1 MIRTNTFLDR
11 LNTEFFRPRGLFCLV
26 LTWNPQ
32 SADSQNTVNLTSAI
46 TSSSPSSLSA
56 TQKFRHKFQSSSGN
70 GFELGETA
78 PLIFPALEHV
88 AAQEGEEGAKMRDKL
103 KKKGEFVGNYWD
115 KRAQAKYAA
124 KNPDSM
130 LAVGP
135 KPEFTSR
142 YADPNH
148 PASSGNLISLVT
160 GGHINPPSRR
170 DMMMQR
176 GQGGFGGFGG
186 FGGGRMDAINARRGM
201 MGGGLGGLWGG
212 RSGMM
217 GHDPYQQQGV
227 AGRRLSP
234 GGQMGG
240 YGQYDAR
247 GQMMRGNSPRRSME
261 EGKPGNMTTKDK
273 QPLHPS

>member
-1 MIRTNTFLDR
+1 M
-11 LNTEFFRPRGLFCLV
+11 RG
-26 LTWNPQ
+26 
-32 SADSQNTVNLTSAI
+32 
-46 TSSSPSSLSA
+46 
-56 TQKFRHKFQSSSGN
+56 
-70 GFELGETA
+70 
-78 PLIFPALEHV
+78 
-88 AAQEGEEGAKMRDKL
+88 KL

-176 GQGGFGGFGG
+176 GQGGFRGFGG
-186 FGGGRMDAINARRGM
+186 FGSSRMDAINERREM

-217 GHDPYQQQGV
+217 GRDPYQRQGRS
-227 AGRRLSP
+227 GRGLSP

-240 YGQYDAR
+240 YEQYDAR
-247 GQMMRGNSPRRSME
+247 GQMMRGSSPRRSME
-261 EGKPGNMTTKDK
+261 DRNYQQFDDREQIATSPEARKSMDERGRSEYLDPNYNAYGGRQMNSSGPYGPYGGMQRSGLLGLPGGPDLLKKGVKKVFGKASRVSTIRSQNYMLTVYTERPVSDDR
-273 QPLHPS
+273 